1 VGVVSMGEVVWVA
14 EQRMEV
20 ETVEERVA
28 TARA

>member
-1 VGVVSMGEVVWVA
+1 MGEVVWVA